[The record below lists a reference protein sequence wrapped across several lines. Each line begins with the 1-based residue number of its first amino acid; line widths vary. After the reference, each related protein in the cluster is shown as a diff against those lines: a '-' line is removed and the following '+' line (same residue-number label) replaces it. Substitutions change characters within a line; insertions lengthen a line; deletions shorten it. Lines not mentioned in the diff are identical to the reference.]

1 MIQLRYRTKDEIL
14 LRMQPRFMDVLL
26 DRVEN
31 TTELHLRDRIRTVTC
46 IMCGSEKNDG
56 ANHDRDLNKRAM
68 FLC

>member
-26 DRVEN
+26 ERVEN

-56 ANHDRDLNKRAM
+56 INHDRDLNKRAM

>member
-1 MIQLRYRTKDEIL
+1 MIQLKYRTGNDIL

-31 TTELHLRDRIRTVTC
+31 PELHLRDRIRTVTC
-46 IMCGSEKNDG
+46 VMCGSDEGDG
-56 ANHDRDLNKRAM
+56 INYDRDLNKRTM

>member
-14 LRMQPRFMDVLL
+14 LRMQPRFMTVLL
-26 DRVEN
+26 ERTEN
-31 TTELHLRDRIRTVTC
+31 PELHLRDRIRTVTC

-56 ANHDRDLNKRAM
+56 ANYDRDLNKRAM